1 MKVLLIGAT
10 SATGKF
16 VLQHLIKDE
25 RIDEIVVFV
34 RKITGINSTK
44 LKEVVVDFDRL
55 ADYKEWMQ
63 GNVAISCLGTT
74 LKQAGSKEKQWLVD
88 HDYQLEFA
96 RLTKENGVS
105 HFILLSA
112 IGVSETSS
120 FFYNRMRGSLENA
133 VKKLQFPRLDL
144 LRPSILIRPNSDR
157 LGEKVSEKI
166 LKLLNTVG
174 ILKSYQPIHVQ
185 DLAKVMQDLI
195 FVSDSDVFTH
205 EVKDILKMLQK
216 K

>member
-10 SATGKF
+10 GATGKF

-25 RIDEIVVFV
+25 RIDEVVVFV
-34 RKITGINSTK
+34 RKPIGETSEK
-44 LKEVVVDFDRL
+44 VKEVVVDFDRL
-55 ADYKEWMQ
+55 TDYKEWMQ

-74 LKQAGSKEKQWLVD
+74 LKQAGSKEKQWIVD

-112 IGVSETSS
+112 IGVSETSNV
-120 FFYNRMRGSLENA
+120 FYNRMKGVLEVA
-133 VKKLQFPRLDL
+133 VKKLQFTRLDL
-144 LRPSILIRPNSDR
+144 LQPSLLIRPNSDR
-157 LGEKVSEKI
+157 IGEKVSEKL
-166 LKLLNTVG
+166 LKVLNAVG
-174 ILKSYQPIHVQ
+174 ILKSYQPINVQ
-185 DLAKVMQDLI
+185 DLAKIIKDLA
-195 FVSDSDVFTH
+195 FVSESGVFTH
-205 EVKDILKMLQK
+205 QLKDILKMLQK